1 MSILLTAFCLITIHT
16 VAQNSVG
23 KIILTKGQKFEIN
36 NNTKSVISQEMM
48 GQAMEITVDANMV
61 HQVEVMDKMS
71 NSYLIA
77 SKLTKLTTNGAAMG
91 QEMKFD
97 SDKKEDMESETGKL
111 MKDQLNVTKEIEI
124 SEMAKVIKSATK
136 SSPSASGGQLMDM
149 INSMTGGYIDE
160 SNGAG
165 SAFEIIPAGKKI
177 GDFWSD
183 STIMGEIK
191 TYNSYTLKSVTNNI
205 ATLELKGKQLINK
218 KMEQQGMEIN
228 IKMEANISGEGIV
241 DMNTGLLQ
249 QKTTL
254 IDGNG
259 SAEVMGQS
267 IPMSSKTTTITTIK
281 KSK

>member
-1 MSILLTAFCLITIHT
+1 M
-16 VAQNSVG
+16 
-23 KIILTKGQKFEIN
+23 
-36 NNTKSVISQEMM
+36 
-48 GQAMEITVDANMV
+48 
-61 HQVEVMDKMS
+61 
-71 NSYLIA
+71 
-77 SKLTKLTTNGAAMG
+77 TTNGSAMG

-136 SSPSASGGQLMDM
+136 AAPAAPSGKMMDM
-149 INSMTGGYIDE
+149 INNMTGGYIDE
-160 SNGAG
+160 SNGAS

-183 STIMGEIK
+183 STIIGDIK
-191 TYNSYTLKSVTNNI
+191 TYNSYTLKSINNNI
-205 ATLELKGKQLINK
+205 ATLELKGKQVINK

-228 IKMEANISGEGIV
+228 IKMEAKISGESIV
-241 DMNTGLLQ
+241 DINTGLLQ

-254 IDGNG
+254 TDGNG

-267 IPMSSKTTTITTIK
+267 IPMSSKITTITSIK
-281 KSK
+281 KI

>member
-1 MSILLTAFCLITIHT
+1 MTTLLAALCLMTIQT
-16 VAQNSVG
+16 IAQNSVG
-23 KIILTKGQKFEIN
+23 KIILTKGQKIEIKN
-36 NNTKSVISQEMM
+36 DTKSVISQEMM
-48 GQAMEITVDANMV
+48 GQAIEITVDANMV
-61 HQVEVMDKMS
+61 HQLEVKDKMS
-71 NSYLIA
+71 NSYLI
-77 SKLTKLTTNGAAMG
+77 SSTLTKMTTNGSAMG

-136 SSPSASGGQLMDM
+136 AAPAAPSGKMMDM
-149 INSMTGGYIDE
+149 INNMTGGYIDE
-160 SNGAG
+160 SNGAS

-183 STIMGEIK
+183 STIIGDIK
-191 TYNSYTLKSVTNNI
+191 TYNSYTLKSINNNI
-205 ATLELKGKQLINK
+205 ATLELKGKQVINK

-228 IKMEANISGEGIV
+228 IKMEAKISGESIV
-241 DMNTGLLQ
+241 DINTGLLQ

-254 IDGNG
+254 TDGNG

-267 IPMSSKTTTITTIK
+267 IPMSSKITTITSIK
-281 KSK
+281 KI